1 MVGRE
6 VSVLYDKPGRR
17 DGQMVGKSDHLHAVS
32 VQDPTGQVGQLV
44 RVKIIDA
51 VTNSLKAVPIA
62 N

>member
-1 MVGRE
+1 
-6 VSVLYDKPGRR
+6 
-17 DGQMVGKSDHLHAVS
+17 